1 MFEALF
7 LHYFSMT
14 DAQASAD
21 MKSDWIALDS
31 KLREVTQAQSA
42 LEAQAV
48 TIAQRQQ
55 AIDVGREKAIA
66 TLKAREAK
74 CEAMIQDERTKLRR
88 IQNNERFAKWLDN
101 SCWALERWGKGT
113 AKGIG
118 RWIHWMLA
126 EIEWQSGR
134 TQTIAIVIAGHWLI
148 LFPLMGAWGLRV
160 ALSDRC
166 LQVQPCRAALRWAIT
181 SNEQD
186 NRKPAKKAQKHHK

>member
-7 LHYFSMT
+7 LHYFSMVY
-14 DAQASAD
+14 AQASAD

-42 LEAQAV
+42 LEVQAV

-74 CEAMIQDERTKLRR
+74 GEAMIRDERAKLRR

-101 SCWALERWGKGT
+101 TCWALERWGKGT
-113 AKGIG
+113 AKGVG

-166 LQVQPCRAALRWAIT
+166 LQIEPCRGVLRWAIT
-181 SNEQD
+181 SNVQD
-186 NRKPAKKAQKHHK
+186 NQKPAKNVQERHK